1 MNLIAPSLLSA
12 DFLNLE
18 ADIEMVNRSEADWF
32 HCDVMDGRFVPE
44 ADWFHCDVMD
54 GRFVPNISFGIPVV
68 QAIKKKAQKPLD
80 VHLMIVEPE
89 KYFEAFAKAGADII
103 TFHYEACNHIHRAV
117 QQIKALGIHA
127 GVVLNPHTPVSVL
140 EDILGDLDLVL
151 LMSVNPGFGGQQFIE
166 RTYEKIKKLRLMI
179 NEQHATA
186 LIEVDGKLRLMINE
200 QHASALIEVDGG
212 VNTKNAKA
220 LFEAGA
226 DVLVAGNAV
235 FKSENPMETIRE
247 LKSC

>member
-1 MNLIAPSLLSA
+1 MEKMIAPSLLSA
-12 DFLNLE
+12 DFLNLGR
-18 ADIEMVNRSEADWF
+18 DIEMVNRSEADWF
-32 HCDVMDGRFVPE
+32 HCDI
-44 ADWFHCDVMD
+44 MD

-68 QAIKKKAQKPLD
+68 QAISRMAEKPLD

-89 KYFEAFAKAGADII
+89 KYFEAFAKAGADIL

-117 QQIKALGIHA
+117 QQIKALGMKA
-127 GVVLNPHTPVSVL
+127 GVVLNPHTPVHVL

-166 RTYEKIKKLRLMI
+166 RTFGKIRRLKAMI
-179 NEQHATA
+179 EDQGLDT
-186 LIEVDGKLRLMINE
+186 LIEI
-200 QHASALIEVDGG
+200 DGG
-212 VNTKNAKA
+212 VNTQNAAA

-235 FKSENPMETIRE
+235 FKSEDPEETI
-247 LKSC
+247 KTMKN

>member
-1 MNLIAPSLLSA
+1 MVKLIAPSLLSA

-18 ADIEMVNRSEADWF
+18 RDIDMVNRS
-32 HCDVMDGRFVPE
+32 E

-54 GRFVPNISFGIPVV
+54 GRFVPNISFGIPVI
-68 QAIKKKAQKPLD
+68 QAIKMKAQKPLD

-89 KYFEAFAKAGADII
+89 KYFEVFAKAGADLI

-117 QQIKALGIHA
+117 QQIKGLGVKA
-127 GVVLNPHTPVSVL
+127 GVVLNPHTPVSLL

-166 RTYEKIKKLRLMI
+166 RTYEKIRKLRLMI
-179 NEQHATA
+179 TEQKAPT
-186 LIEVDGKLRLMINE
+186 
-200 QHASALIEVDGG
+200 LIEVDGG
-212 VNTKNAKA
+212 VNTHNSKA

-235 FKSENPMETIRE
+235 FKSENPMETIKE
-247 LKSC
+247 LKFFK